1 MDIKNLTTS
10 INASR
15 NNDINTLADKP
26 SNEKVMGSQTTD
38 TSDRVTLTDN
48 SSQVRELE
56 VKAQSMPV
64 DNSARIAELKSA
76 IANGSYQV
84 DAQKV
89 ADKLMQSEALLA
101 KVAE

>member
-1 MDIKNLTTS
+1 MDIKNLTTN

-15 NNDINTLADKP
+15 NNDINKP
-26 SNEKVMGSQTTD
+26 PERSINEKVSGSQVADTT
-38 TSDRVTLTDN
+38 DRVTLTDN

-64 DNSARIAELKSA
+64 DNSVRIAELKSA
-76 IANGSYQV
+76 IADGSYQV

-89 ADKLMQSEALLA
+89 ADKLMQSETLLA

>member
-1 MDIKNLTTS
+1 MDIKNLTTGIS
-10 INASR
+10 AGRS
-15 NNDINTLADKP
+15 NDINKPADKP
-26 SNEKVMGSQTTD
+26 SEGQVAGSQNAD
-38 TSDRVTLTDN
+38 TPDRVTLTDN

-56 VKAQSMPV
+56 VKAQSMSM

-76 IANGSYQV
+76 IASGSYQV

-101 KVAE
+101 RVAE